1 MHKPKMSRR
10 TRKLAHNA
18 VAIVT
23 ALSLVF
29 LQTPVS
35 YATTSAD
42 DNAAVAA
49 QQADQQSLATQAD
62 KAAPSTASDDKA
74 KQAPVDVAA
83 SADADKDKS
92 GKAEASQ
99 EAKADGAKAAE
110 EPAATDEEPAP
121 SAEPASDEASEAVA
135 SQDEGKAQAT
145 DAEAEAVLKRNK
157 RANESTSV
165 PSGKSVQEHIL
176 YYAIDDDGDGF
187 TYATLKD
194 SGKQLKIRATAVV
207 WAAGPNGVE
216 EYNALGRNDDV
227 YSWRP
232 TQVVSGN

>member
-1 MHKPKMSRR
+1 MKKSGFTLVEMLVVIGIIAVLAAASMVGY
-10 TRKLAHNA
+10 TRIIKSARKTKTVEL
-18 VAIVT
+18 VANVAT
-23 ALSLVF
+23 ALTYILTKEGTWPEELLQGDGSGQLDKNVAKVF
-29 LQTPVS
+29 IRYNLLGLS
-35 YATTSAD
+35 YNQRTGGEGSYT
-42 DNAAVAA
+42 
-49 QQADQQSLATQAD
+49 LTG
-62 KAAPSTASDDKA
+62 
-74 KQAPVDVAA
+74 
-83 SADADKDKS
+83 KDRC
-92 GKAEASQ
+92 GI
-99 EAKADGAKAAE
+99 
-110 EPAATDEEPAP
+110 
-121 SAEPASDEASEAVA
+121 V
-135 SQDEGKAQAT
+135 